1 MNKIYILTSFV
12 IALLCA
18 NQLTAQTFVKS
29 DATGANDG
37 TSWANAYSD
46 LTDALTNSSTSDEI
60 WVAAGTYKPG
70 GATADTAS
78 FFTFPH
84 DLSLYGGFVGTESML
99 SERDWET
106 NETIL
111 SGDHLDNDVDNDWD
125 TFKDDNSLHVMWLTD
140 TVTTASTV
148 DGFTFRNGN
157 TDPGTGAGNDR
168 RGGGILTYGAPAIR
182 NCTFTQNYGYFG
194 GALYPRGA
202 ATATGIIIE
211 DCVFENNFGGFGGG
225 IYILSGVATVSD
237 CDFVGNIANNG
248 GTGGRGGAIYNGS
261 TASNIMNC
269 NFSFNSAPNSSGGA
283 LKIRNGN
290 DDAID
295 PVNVVNCTFNE
306 NMAAFGGALG
316 SYDSQSI
323 VNLTDCEFTNN
334 EAATSGGATTN
345 GFGSTSN
352 FTNCTFSENEAGNG
366 GANYNQNDSATIN
379 IINCTYSLNAA
390 TTGGAI
396 NISGDGEPGTSA
408 PIPSLTIENTILE
421 NNLSASQGAGI
432 NLANSNAVLKN
443 VVFQNNFNT
452 DISMGIGGGIS
463 INTNDTITATIDL
476 INCTLVNN
484 SGAIGAGISHW
495 KLGDEG
501 SSTLTIQ
508 NTIFNNPDGNDYEIE
523 EGAPILVS
531 NGGNLSADL
540 SMVNELVGTNDLP
553 GEDPVFVDFDDEDYH
568 LANGSPCIDAGIEA
582 GAPTTD
588 LEGLSR
594 VDGVDMG
601 AYENQKLVD
610 AIFNLPKTLGELD
623 VFPNPVQDDL
633 NFTFE
638 SSFNGDLEVMITNV
652 KGQRIMNFVMEKSTE
667 KISRV
672 HSVASL
678 PKGVYQLTIS
688 NGNELTTKA
697 FVK

>member
-1 MNKIYILTSFV
+1 MNKIYIVTSFV

-18 NQLTAQTFVKS
+18 NQLTAQTYVKS
-29 DATGANDG
+29 DASGANDG
-37 TSWANAYSD
+37 SSW
-46 LTDALTNSSTSDEI
+46 TDAYTDLSDALSNSAPNDEI

-70 GATADTAS
+70 GATPSTVS

-84 DLSLYGGFVGTESML
+84 DLSLYGGFTGTESML

-125 TFKDDNSLHVMWLTD
+125 NFKDDNSRHVMWLTD

-148 DGFTFRNGN
+148 DGFTIRNGN
-157 TDPGTGAGNDR
+157 TEPGSASGNDR

-182 NCTFTQNYGYFG
+182 NCMFTQNYGYFG
-194 GALYPRGA
+194 GALYPRGT
-202 ATATGIIIE
+202 ATATGVIIE
-211 DCVFENNFGGFGGG
+211 DCVFEYNFGGFGGG

-237 CDFVGNIANNG
+237 CDFEGNIANNG

-290 DDAID
+290 DDAVD
-295 PVNVVNCTFNE
+295 PVNVINCTFND
-306 NMAAFGGALG
+306 NMAAFGGAFG
-316 SYDSQSI
+316 SYDSQST
-323 VNLTDCEFTNN
+323 VNLTDCEFINN
-334 EAATSGGATTN
+334 TAATSGGATTN

-352 FTNCTFSENEAGNG
+352 FTNCTFSENEATNG

-379 IINCTYSLNAA
+379 IINCIYSLNAA

-396 NISGDGEPGTSA
+396 NISGDAEPGTTA
-408 PIPSLTIENTILE
+408 PIPSLTIENTLLE
-421 NNLSASQGAGI
+421 NNLSASQGGGI

-443 VVFQNNFNT
+443 VVIQNNFIT

-476 INCTLVNN
+476 INCTIVNN
-484 SGAIGAGISHW
+484 LGAIGAGISHW

-501 SSTLTIQ
+501 SSTLNIQ
-508 NTIFNNPDGNDYEIE
+508 NVIFNNPDGNDYEIE
-523 EGAPILVS
+523 EGTPILVS

-540 SMVNELVGTNDLP
+540 SMLDELIGTNDLP
-553 GEDPVFVDFDDEDYH
+553 GEDPLFVDFDNEDYH
-568 LANGSPCIDAGIEA
+568 LANGSPCIDAGIA
-582 GAPTTD
+582 TGAPTLD
-588 LEGLSR
+588 FEGLPR
-594 VDGVDMG
+594 VDEVDMG

-610 AIFNLPKTLGELD
+610 AIFNLPKTLGELEI
-623 VFPNPVQDDL
+623 FPNPVQDDL

-638 SSFNGDLEVMITNV
+638 TSFNGDLEVMITDV
-652 KGQRIMNFVMEKSTE
+652 KGQRMMNFVIEKNTE
-667 KISRV
+667 KVSRV
-672 HSVASL
+672 HNVSNL
-678 PKGVYQLTIS
+678 PKGVYQLTIT
-688 NGNELTTKA
+688 NGKELTTKA